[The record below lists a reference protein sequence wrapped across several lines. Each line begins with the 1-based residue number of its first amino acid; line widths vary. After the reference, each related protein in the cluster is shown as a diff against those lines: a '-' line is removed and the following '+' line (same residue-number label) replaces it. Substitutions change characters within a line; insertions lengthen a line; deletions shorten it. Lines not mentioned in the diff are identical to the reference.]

1 MAGAAVPS
9 VVRLGAM
16 VRGMGVEASC
26 ILETWQERSSSG
38 RVFTRCRMAGDP
50 ANLPDGTYE
59 VTIDGQT
66 FSTKRWSG
74 AWDLIYLPQWIRTR
88 QAA

>member
-9 VVRLGAM
+9 VLRVGAM

-26 ILETWQERSSSG
+26 MLETWQERSSSG
-38 RVFTRCRMAGDP
+38 RVFTRCRMTGDP
-50 ANLPDGTYE
+50 ANLPDGNYE

-66 FSTKRWSG
+66 FSTRRWSG
-74 AWDLIYLPQWIRTR
+74 TWDLIYLPQWIRTR